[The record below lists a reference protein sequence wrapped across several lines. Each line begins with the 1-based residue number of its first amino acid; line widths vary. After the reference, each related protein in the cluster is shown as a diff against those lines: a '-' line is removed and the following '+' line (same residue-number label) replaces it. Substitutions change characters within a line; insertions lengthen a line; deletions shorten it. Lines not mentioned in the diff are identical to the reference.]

1 MRDVRWGIVGPGAI
15 ARGFAEAMS
24 QTTGG
29 SIVAVASRSLERA
42 NAFGDQFNVSRRYG
56 DYGDLASD
64 PDIDVVYIATPASR
78 HEADTIAM
86 LEAGKHVLCEKPFAL
101 NSVQAQRMV
110 DVAAAAGSFLM
121 EAMWSRF
128 LPSYRK
134 MMDLID
140 GGKIGEPN
148 FVEANFGYR
157 VPPTDIGN
165 RHFDPHQGGGGLLDL
180 GIYPVNLASMVL
192 GVPERVSADGLIGPT
207 GVDHTVAAV
216 LGHPGGHL
224 AVVQAAINVNMTCTA
239 RVAGTEG
246 WIDLPAFMHC
256 PHSFTV
262 FNRETRN
269 EVIDGSWEG
278 NGMRFEIDEVHRC
291 LAAGLVASP
300 DIGWV
305 ESVSM
310 MHTLDQIRAEIGLV
324 FPAE

>member
-1 MRDVRWGIVGPGAI
+1 MRSPEGSLKRWQ
-15 ARGFAEAMS
+15 

-29 SIVAVASRSLERA
+29 SIVAVASRSIDRA
-42 NAFGDQFNVSRRYG
+42 NAFADEFNVARRYG
-56 DYGDLASD
+56 DYADLASD
-64 PDIDVVYIATPASR
+64 PDVDVVYIATPASR

-86 LEAGKHVLCEKPFAL
+86 LEGGKHVLCEKPFAL

-110 DVAAAAGSFLM
+110 DAAQASGLFLM

-134 MMDLID
+134 MIELINS
-140 GGKIGEPN
+140 GKIGEPN

-157 VPPTDIGN
+157 VPPADTGN

-180 GIYPVNLASMVL
+180 GIYPVNLASMIL
-192 GVPERVSADGLIGPT
+192 GPPERVRADGFIGPT
-207 GVDHTVAAV
+207 GVDETVAAV
-216 LGHPGGHL
+216 LGHAGGKL

-239 RVAGTEG
+239 RIAGTNG
-246 WIDLPAFMHC
+246 WIDIPAFMHC

-262 FNRETRN
+262 FTPEARN
-269 EVIDGSWEG
+269 ELIDGSWEG

-300 DIGWV
+300 DIPWV
-305 ESVSM
+305 ESVAM
-310 MHTLDQIRAEIGLV
+310 MTTLDRIRAEIGLV
-324 FPAE
+324 FPGEGATP